1 MKVLILGAGRVGGSL
16 ARALV
21 NNSYDYDVSIVD
33 LDKGVLSSLEEK
45 LDIMTVEGHAAHQI
59 SFKKAGADDST
70 TVIAVTSNDE
80 VNIIA
85 CQIAKKQFNV
95 KKTICRLAEGS
106 YEESLDIFG
115 DKIIDMVISP
125 EKEVMN
131 HLKELIIHPGA
142 EQIEKFADGS
152 VNLVSVKAKKKG
164 KLVGRELKALKDD
177 MPETDAFVSAIY
189 RKGKPFIPSGETII
203 KADDEIYFISSES
216 NVDQIVNEFRD
227 KKDSYS
233 RVMIAGGGKIGFSL
247 AKAIENEYKIKL
259 IDSNESRCKDLSKKL
274 DKTIVLYG
282 SATDEDI
289 LKSEN
294 IANIDIFC
302 ALTDDDETNLMSSL
316 IAKKMG
322 AKKTMI
328 ILNNPSYLGLVPGFI
343 DIYIAP
349 YRLTVSSVLQ
359 DLRESDVA
367 QDVLLKMDTGAEAI
381 EGIVH
386 ANEFTSSLFGK
397 SLREVPL
404 PEGASI
410 GAVIRHGEL
419 LMPESEVELCL
430 NDHLIIFLAN
440 KDMMS
445 DVEVLFK
452 TNK

>member
-21 NNSYDYDVSIVD
+21 NNNYDVSIVD
-33 LDKGVLSSLEEK
+33 QDKAALSELEEK
-45 LDIMTVEGHAAHQI
+45 LDIMTVEGHAAHTLSI
-59 SFKKAGADDST
+59 KKTGADEST

-95 KKTICRLAEGS
+95 KKTICRLAENS
-106 YEESLDIFG
+106 YTEDLGVFGEGVIDI
-115 DKIIDMVISP
+115 VISP

-131 HLKELIIHPGA
+131 HLKELIIHPGT
-142 EQIEKFADGS
+142 EQIEKFADGT

-164 KLVGRELKALKDD
+164 KLVGRELKGFKDD
-177 MPETDAFVSAIY
+177 MPDTNGFVASIY
-189 RKGKPFIPSGETII
+189 RKGKPFIPSGDTVI
-203 KADDEIYFISSES
+203 KENDEIYFISSES
-216 NVDQIVNEFRD
+216 NIDQIVNEFREKED
-227 KKDSYS
+227 VYS
-233 RVMIAGGGKIGFSL
+233 RVMVVGGGKIGFSL
-247 AKAIENEYKIKL
+247 AKEIENEYKTKL
-259 IDSNESRCKDLSKKL
+259 VDSNKERCSKLSKEL
-274 DKTIVLYG
+274 EKTIVLHG
-282 SATDEDI
+282 SATDEDL
-289 LKSEN
+289 LKSES
-294 IANIDIFC
+294 IENIDIFC

-316 IAKKMG
+316 LAKKMG

-359 DLRESDVA
+359 DLRDSDVA

-381 EGIVH
+381 EGVVH
-386 ANEFTSSLFGK
+386 ANEYTSELFGK
-397 SLREVPL
+397 SLKEIPL

-410 GAVIRHGEL
+410 GAVVRHGEL
-419 LMPESEVELCL
+419 LMPESDVELCI

-440 KDMMS
+440 KDMVS
-445 DVEVLFK
+445 EVEVFFK
-452 TNK
+452 KK

>member
-16 ARALV
+16 ATALV
-21 NNSYDYDVSIVD
+21 NNNYDVSIVD
-33 LDKGVLSSLEEK
+33 HDKSILAALEDK
-45 LDIMTVEGHAAHQI
+45 LDILTVEGHASHPLSI
-59 SFKKAGADDST
+59 KKAGADDST

-80 VNIIA
+80 VNLIA
-85 CQIAKKQFNV
+85 CQIAKNNFNV
-95 KKTICRLAEGS
+95 KKTICRLS
-106 YEESLDIFG
+106 EETYSEDLSLFG
-115 DKIIDMVISP
+115 NEIIDIVISP

-131 HLKELIIHPGA
+131 HLKELIQHPGT
-142 EQIEKFADGS
+142 EQIEKFADGM

-164 KLVGRELKALKDD
+164 KLVGRELKGIKED
-177 MPETDAFVSAIY
+177 MPNADAFVASIY

-203 KADDEIYFISSES
+203 KEGDEVYFVSSAS
-216 NVDQIVNEFRD
+216 NIDQIVNEFRD
-227 KKDSYS
+227 KVDVYS
-233 RVMIAGGGKIGFSL
+233 RVMIIGGGKIGYSL
-247 AKAIENEYKIKL
+247 AKELENDYKVKL
-259 IDSNESRCKDLSKKL
+259 VDSNKQKCKELSKNL
-274 DKTIVLYG
+274 DKTIVLSG
-282 SATDEDI
+282 SATDEDL

-294 IANIDIFC
+294 ISNIDIFC

-316 IAKKMG
+316 LAKKMG

-359 DLRESDVA
+359 DLRESDVT

-381 EGIVH
+381 EGVVH
-386 ANEFTSSLFGK
+386 ANEFTSNLFGK
-397 SLREVPL
+397 SVKEIPL

-410 GAVIRHGEL
+410 GAVVRHGEL
-419 LMPESEVELCL
+419 VMPDSDVELCL

-440 KDMMS
+440 KDMVS

-452 TNK
+452 TK

>member
-21 NNSYDYDVSIVD
+21 NNNYDVSIVD
-33 LDKGVLSSLEEK
+33 QDKAALSGLEEK
-45 LDIMTVEGHAAHQI
+45 LDIMTVEGHAAHSLSI
-59 SFKKAGADDST
+59 KKTGADEST

-95 KKTICRLAEGS
+95 KKTICRLAENS
-106 YEESLDIFG
+106 YSEDLSVFGEGVIDI
-115 DKIIDMVISP
+115 VISP

-131 HLKELIIHPGA
+131 HLKELIIHPGT
-142 EQIEKFADGS
+142 EQIEKFADGT

-164 KLVGRELKALKDD
+164 KLVGRELKGFKDD
-177 MPETDAFVSAIY
+177 MPDTNAFVASIY
-189 RKGKPFIPSGETII
+189 RKGKPFIPSGDTVI
-203 KADDEIYFISSES
+203 KENDEIYFISSES
-216 NVDQIVNEFRD
+216 NIDQIVNEFREKED
-227 KKDSYS
+227 VYS
-233 RVMIAGGGKIGFSL
+233 RVMVVGGGKIGFSL
-247 AKAIENEYKIKL
+247 AKEIENEYKTKL
-259 IDSNESRCKDLSKKL
+259 VDSNKERCSKLSKEL
-274 DKTIVLYG
+274 EKTIVLHG
-282 SATDEDI
+282 SATDEDL
-289 LKSEN
+289 LKSES
-294 IANIDIFC
+294 IENIDIFC

-316 IAKKMG
+316 LAKKMG

-359 DLRESDVA
+359 DLRDSDVA

-381 EGIVH
+381 EGVVH
-386 ANEFTSSLFGK
+386 ANEYTSELFGK
-397 SLREVPL
+397 SLKEIPL

-410 GAVIRHGEL
+410 GAVVRHGEL
-419 LMPESEVELCL
+419 LMPDSDVELCI

-440 KDMMS
+440 KDMVS
-445 DVEVLFK
+445 EVEVFFK
-452 TNK
+452 KK

>member
-21 NNSYDYDVSIVD
+21 NNNYDVSIVD
-33 LDKGVLSSLEEK
+33 QDKAALSELEEK
-45 LDIMTVEGHAAHQI
+45 LDIMTVEGHAAHSLSI
-59 SFKKAGADDST
+59 KKTGADEST

-95 KKTICRLAEGS
+95 KKTICRLAESS
-106 YEESLDIFG
+106 YTEDLSVFGEAVIDI
-115 DKIIDMVISP
+115 VISP

-131 HLKELIIHPGA
+131 HLKELIIHPGT
-142 EQIEKFADGS
+142 EQIEKFADGT

-164 KLVGRELKALKDD
+164 KLVGRELKGFKDD
-177 MPETDAFVSAIY
+177 MPDTNAFVASIY
-189 RKGKPFIPSGETII
+189 RKGKPFIPSGDTVI
-203 KADDEIYFISSES
+203 KENDEIYFISSES
-216 NVDQIVNEFRD
+216 NIDQIVNEFREKED
-227 KKDSYS
+227 VYS
-233 RVMIAGGGKIGFSL
+233 RVMVVGGGKIGFSL
-247 AKAIENEYKIKL
+247 AKEIENEYKTKL
-259 IDSNESRCKDLSKKL
+259 IDSNKEKCSKLSKEL
-274 DKTIVLYG
+274 EKTIVLHG
-282 SATDEDI
+282 SATDEDL
-289 LKSEN
+289 LKSES
-294 IANIDIFC
+294 IENIDIFC

-316 IAKKMG
+316 LAKKMG

-359 DLRESDVA
+359 DLRDSDVA

-381 EGIVH
+381 EGVVH
-386 ANEFTSSLFGK
+386 ANEYTSELFGK
-397 SLREVPL
+397 SLKEIPL

-410 GAVIRHGEL
+410 GAVVRHGEL
-419 LMPESEVELCL
+419 LMPDSDVELCI

-440 KDMMS
+440 KDMVS
-445 DVEVLFK
+445 EIEVFFK
-452 TNK
+452 KK